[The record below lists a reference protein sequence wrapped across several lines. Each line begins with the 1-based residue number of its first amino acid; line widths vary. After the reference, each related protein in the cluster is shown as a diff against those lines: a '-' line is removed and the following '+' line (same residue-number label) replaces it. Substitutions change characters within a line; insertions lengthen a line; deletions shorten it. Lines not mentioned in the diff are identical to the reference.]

1 MSLQSNVVTIKIE
14 KYNLLLKWP
23 IMKTASLPIKST
35 VRVFI
40 KSQEGSLKETMFVM
54 YSWSRHYNSV
64 HCSP

>member
-1 MSLQSNVVTIKIE
+1 MSLQSNVVTIKIV

-23 IMKTASLPIKST
+23 IMNTASLPIKNT

-54 YSWSRHYNSV
+54 YSWSRPV
-64 HCSP
+64 